1 MVLFA
6 VLLQL
11 KHIHEEF
18 EVLAENE
25 LALNRL
31 GGQVVH
37 LDEVLTMSTHMA
49 AATGDIAWEDRYFE
63 NVAILDTV
71 LQKVSVLAPNVYES
85 DANRITESAN
95 AELVRMEMN
104 AFDLVRGGFPDSA
117 RSIINGAEY
126 QDQKRIYSEGI
137 QHLLYGIDI
146 NVINKLKSYGRLMK
160 TMLYSLVISIVLLV
174 LDWILILRISKLG

>member
-1 MVLFA
+1 MLAA

-11 KHIHEEF
+11 NHIHEEF

-31 GGQVVH
+31 GGKVIH

-49 AATGDIAWEDRYFE
+49 AATGDIAWEDRYYE
-63 NVAILDTV
+63 NVALLDTV
-71 LQKVSVLAPNVYES
+71 LGQVSKLAPNVYES

-95 AELVRMEMN
+95 AELVRMEMK
-104 AFDLVRGGFPDSA
+104 AFDHVRVGFPDSA
-117 RSIINGAEY
+117 KLIINGAEY

-137 QHLLYGIDI
+137 QHLLFGIDLS
-146 NVINKLKSYGRLMK
+146 VVNKLKSYGRLMK

-174 LDWILILRISKLG
+174 VDWILILRISKLE